1 MEVRHLDCISIDE
14 PDSPNASTG
23 EILRSWT
30 PQSPGSNEQN
40 PSRSEF
46 QLTCG
51 LIEILVTLF
60 KASNSQIS
68 TQTKPWLT
76 FQTNLRNNHLP
87 PISFVFLLEQRPPS
101 SFAILILML
110 DFCSRCGLRLRRLFG
125 VCKVAFQ
132 PSKLCFCRDNLGA
145 QRSAC
150 FVERSHR
157 DCWRQR
163 VWEKESDA

>member
-1 MEVRHLDCISIDE
+1 MEVRHLDCIPIDE
-14 PDSPNASTG
+14 PDCPNAGTS

-30 PQSPGSNEQN
+30 SQSSSSNKQN

-46 QLTCG
+46 QLTYG
-51 LIEILVTLF
+51 FIEILVTLF

-68 TQTKPWLT
+68 ANTKPWLT

-87 PISFVFLLEQRPPS
+87 SISFVFLLEQRPSS
-101 SFAILILML
+101 SFAILVLML
-110 DFCSRCGLRLRRLFG
+110 DFRSRCDLRLRRLFG

-132 PSKLCFCRDNLGA
+132 PGKLCFCGDDLGA

-150 FVERSHR
+150 FVERSHGY
-157 DCWRQR
+157 CWRQR
-163 VWEKESDA
+163 VWKEESDA